1 MEKYIFITYIFIIG
15 TVFGSFFNVCIFRIP
30 NKESISN
37 PQSYCYKCN
46 NRLTYLDLIPILS
59 WILLVFGSFFN
70 VCIFRIPNKESIS
83 NPQSYCYKCN
93 NRLTYL
99 DLIPI
104 LSWILLKGKCRHCGQ
119 KISSR
124 YPLIELLTGIL
135 FIIIYNVHGLNFIT
149 INYLVLTS
157 LLIIITFI
165 DIDYYIIPDSM
176 IILGILFIIIYN
188 VHGLNF
194 ITINYL
200 VLTSL
205 LIIITF
211 IDIDYYIIPDSM
223 IILGSIFEL
232 LFNLTNKG
240 ISIRNSI
247 IGGVVCSGVMLILI
261 TLIDLV
267 VKKEVMGGGD
277 IKLFFMIGL
286 FLGLKLGLL
295 TILLSIYV
303 GAFYGIVT
311 IIYSKI
317 KKQEYNSIIPYGP
330 FISVGAIISVL
341 CGTNIINWYIDL
353 FI

>member
-15 TVFGSFFNVCIFRIP
+15 IIFGSFFNVCIFRIP

-37 PQSYCYKCN
+37 PPSH
-46 NRLTYLDLIPILS
+46 
-59 WILLVFGSFFN
+59 
-70 VCIFRIPNKESIS
+70 
-83 NPQSYCYKCN
+83 CYKCN

-104 LSWILLKGKCRHCGQ
+104 LSWILLKGRCRYCGQ
-119 KISSR
+119 NISPR

-135 FIIIYNVHGLNFIT
+135 FIIIYNVYGLNFIT
-149 INYLVLTS
+149 INYLVLIS

-165 DIDYYIIPDSM
+165 DIDYYIIPDS
-176 IILGILFIIIYN
+176 III
-188 VHGLNF
+188 F
-194 ITINYL
+194 
-200 VLTSL
+200 
-205 LIIITF
+205 
-211 IDIDYYIIPDSM
+211 
-223 IILGSIFEL
+223 GSIFAV

-240 ISIRNSI
+240 ISIRDSI
-247 IGGVVCSGVMLILI
+247 ISGLVCSGGMLILI
-261 TLIDLV
+261 ILIELV

-286 FLGLKLGLL
+286 FLGLKLGFL
-295 TILLSIYV
+295 TILLSVYV
-303 GAFYGIVT
+303 GSFYGIGT

-317 KKQEYNSIIPYGP
+317 KKQEYNSMIPYAP
-330 FISVGAIISVL
+330 FISIGAIISVL